1 MKQILT
7 LLLLLMISS
16 YSIAQRNDFRDM
28 PPEERVQ
35 IQTDRTADFL
45 ELDSLTKDKVFEI
58 NMKYAREFEAG
69 RKEGASRYEVMKQ
82 MDKLNVSKNK
92 EMKAVL
98 TKDQYKKYLRQQ
110 QEMRNRM
117 QQRMESGG
125 GNRSQRQE

>member
-1 MKQILT
+1 
-7 LLLLLMISS
+7 MISS

-28 PPEERVQ
+28 PPEERVR

-69 RKEGASRYEVMKQ
+69 RKEGVSRYEVMKQ
-82 MDKLNVSKNK
+82 MDKLNASKNK
-92 EMKAVL
+92 EMKMVL

-117 QQRMESGG
+117 QQRMESDG
-125 GNRSQRQE
+125 GNRPQRQE

>member
-1 MKQILT
+1 MRHILT

-28 PPEERVQ
+28 SPEKRVQ

-45 ELDSLTKDKVFEI
+45 ELDSLTKDKVFVI

-82 MDKLNVSKNK
+82 MDKLSVSKNK

-110 QEMRNRM
+110 QEMRNKM
-117 QQRMESGG
+117 QQRRESGG
-125 GNRSQRQE
+125 NRPQRQQ

>member
-1 MKQILT
+1 
-7 LLLLLMISS
+7 MISS

-28 PPEERVQ
+28 PPEKRVQ

-45 ELDSLTKDKVFEI
+45 ELDSLTKDKVFVI

-82 MDKLNVSKNK
+82 MDKLSVSKNK

-110 QEMRNRM
+110 QEMRNKM
-117 QQRMESGG
+117 QQRRESGG
-125 GNRSQRQE
+125 NRPQRQQ

>member
-16 YSIAQRNDFRDM
+16 YSIAQWNDFRHL

-45 ELDSLTKDKVFEI
+45 KLDSLTKDKVFEI
-58 NMKYAREFEAG
+58 NMKYSREFEAG

-82 MDKLNVSKNK
+82 MDKLNASKNK
-92 EMKAVL
+92 EMKTVL